1 MKKRNIILFIDDEKV
16 CHILAELIIP
26 YFTDYKLVG
35 AFSGNEAIEL
45 AKRYASDIALV
56 LSDIMLPGINGYQ
69 VYSKLKEDK
78 RFANIPFIF
87 QSGLVSQE
95 EELKR
100 HVISDVT
107 ILYKPYKQSDLL
119 KAIND
124 TLKSSELT

>member
-1 MKKRNIILFIDDEKV
+1 MKKRSIILFIDDEKV
-16 CHILAELIIP
+16 CHTLAELIIP
-26 YFTDYKLVG
+26 NFTDYKLVG

-69 VYSKLKEDK
+69 VYSQLKEDE

-87 QSGLVSQE
+87 QSGLGSQE

-124 TLKSSELT
+124 TLKSVN

>member
-1 MKKRNIILFIDDEKV
+1 MKKRSIILFIDDEKV
-16 CHILAELIIP
+16 CHTLAELIIP
-26 YFTDYKLVG
+26 NFTDYKLIG

-69 VYSKLKEDK
+69 VYSQLKEDE

-124 TLKSSELT
+124 TLKSVN

>member
-16 CHILAELIIP
+16 CHTLAELIIP
-26 YFTDYKLVG
+26 NFTDYKLIG

-69 VYSKLKEDK
+69 VYSQLKEDE

-87 QSGLVSQE
+87 QSGLDSQE

-124 TLKSSELT
+124 TLKSVN

>member
-16 CHILAELIIP
+16 CHTLAELIIP
-26 YFTDYKLVG
+26 NFTDYKLVG
-35 AFSGNEAIEL
+35 AFCGNEAIEL

-56 LSDIMLPGINGYQ
+56 LSDIMLPGIYGYQ

>member
-16 CHILAELIIP
+16 CHTLAELIIP
-26 YFTDYKLVG
+26 NFTDYKLIG

-56 LSDIMLPGINGYQ
+56 LSDIILPGINGYQ
-69 VYSKLKEDK
+69 VYSQLKEDE

-87 QSGLVSQE
+87 QSGLGSQE

-124 TLKSSELT
+124 TLKSVN

>member
-16 CHILAELIIP
+16 CHTLAELIIP
-26 YFTDYKLVG
+26 NFTDYKLVG

-45 AKRYASDIALV
+45 AQRYASDIALV

-69 VYSKLKEDK
+69 VYSQLKEDE

-124 TLKSSELT
+124 TLKSVN

>member
-16 CHILAELIIP
+16 CHTLAELIIP
-26 YFTDYKLVG
+26 NFTDYKLIG

-69 VYSKLKEDK
+69 VYSQLKEDE

-87 QSGLVSQE
+87 QSGLGSQE

-124 TLKSSELT
+124 TLKSVN

>member
-16 CHILAELIIP
+16 CHTLAELIIP
-26 YFTDYKLVG
+26 NFTDYKLIG

-124 TLKSSELT
+124 TLKSVN

>member
-1 MKKRNIILFIDDEKV
+1 MQSRLR
-16 CHILAELIIP
+16 L
-26 YFTDYKLVG
+26 
-35 AFSGNEAIEL
+35 
-45 AKRYASDIALV
+45 
-56 LSDIMLPGINGYQ
+56 
-69 VYSKLKEDK
+69 YSKCFLLS
-78 RFANIPFIF
+78 IF

>member
-1 MKKRNIILFIDDEKV
+1 MKKRSIILFIDDEKV
-16 CHILAELIIP
+16 CHTLAELIIP
-26 YFTDYKLVG
+26 NFTDYKLVG

-69 VYSKLKEDK
+69 VYSQLKEDE

>member
-16 CHILAELIIP
+16 CHTLAELIIP
-26 YFTDYKLVG
+26 NFTDYKLIG

-69 VYSKLKEDK
+69 VYSQLKEDE

-87 QSGLVSQE
+87 QSGLGSQE

>member
-16 CHILAELIIP
+16 CHTLAELLIP
-26 YFTDYKLVG
+26 NFTDYKLIG

-69 VYSKLKEDK
+69 VYSQLKEDE

-87 QSGLVSQE
+87 QSGLGSQE

-124 TLKSSELT
+124 TLKSVN

>member
-16 CHILAELIIP
+16 CHTLAELIIP
-26 YFTDYKLVG
+26 NFTDYKLIG

-69 VYSKLKEDK
+69 VYSQLKEDE

-87 QSGLVSQE
+87 QSGLGSQE

-107 ILYKPYKQSDLL
+107 LLYKPYKQSDLL

-124 TLKSSELT
+124 TLKPVN

>member
-16 CHILAELIIP
+16 CHTLAELIIP
-26 YFTDYKLVG
+26 NFTDYKLIG

>member
-16 CHILAELIIP
+16 CHTLAELIIP
-26 YFTDYKLVG
+26 NFTDYKLIG

-69 VYSKLKEDK
+69 VYSQLKEDE

-87 QSGLVSQE
+87 QSGLGSQE

-124 TLKSSELT
+124 TLKSLN

>member
-16 CHILAELIIP
+16 CHTLAELIIP
-26 YFTDYKLVG
+26 NFTDYKLIG

-56 LSDIMLPGINGYQ
+56 LSDIMLPGINSYQ
-69 VYSKLKEDK
+69 VYSQLKEDE

-87 QSGLVSQE
+87 QSGLGSQE

-107 ILYKPYKQSDLL
+107 ILDKPYKQSDLL

-124 TLKSSELT
+124 TLKSVN

>member
-1 MKKRNIILFIDDEKV
+1 MKKRSIILFIDDEKV
-16 CHILAELIIP
+16 CHTLAKLIIP
-26 YFTDYKLVG
+26 NFTDYKLVG

-69 VYSKLKEDK
+69 VYSKLKEDE

-87 QSGLVSQE
+87 QSGLGSQE

-124 TLKSSELT
+124 TLKSVN

>member
-16 CHILAELIIP
+16 CHTLDELIIP
-26 YFTDYKLVG
+26 NFTDYKLIG

-69 VYSKLKEDK
+69 VYSQLKEDE

-87 QSGLVSQE
+87 QSGLGSQE

-124 TLKSSELT
+124 TLKSVN

>member
-16 CHILAELIIP
+16 CHTLAELIIP
-26 YFTDYKLVG
+26 NFTDYKLIG

-69 VYSKLKEDK
+69 VYSQLKEDE

-87 QSGLVSQE
+87 ESGLGSQE

-124 TLKSSELT
+124 TLKSVN

>member
-16 CHILAELIIP
+16 CHTLAELIIP
-26 YFTDYKLVG
+26 NFTDYKLIG

-69 VYSKLKEDK
+69 VYSQLKEDE

-124 TLKSSELT
+124 TLKSVN

>member
-16 CHILAELIIP
+16 CHTLAELIIP
-26 YFTDYKLVG
+26 NFTDYKLVG

-45 AKRYASDIALV
+45 AKRYASNIALV

-69 VYSKLKEDK
+69 VYSKLKEDE

-124 TLKSSELT
+124 TLKSVN

>member
-16 CHILAELIIP
+16 CHTLAELIIP
-26 YFTDYKLVG
+26 NFTDYKLVG

-45 AKRYASDIALV
+45 AKRYASNIALV

-69 VYSKLKEDK
+69 VYSKLKEDE

-107 ILYKPYKQSDLL
+107 ILYKPYKQSD
-119 KAIND
+119 
-124 TLKSSELT
+124 

>member
-16 CHILAELIIP
+16 CHTLAELIIP
-26 YFTDYKLVG
+26 NFTDYKLIG

-69 VYSKLKEDK
+69 VYSQLKEDE

-87 QSGLVSQE
+87 QSVLGSQE

-124 TLKSSELT
+124 TLKSVN

>member
-1 MKKRNIILFIDDEKV
+1 MKKRSIILFIDDEKV
-16 CHILAELIIP
+16 CHTLAELIIP
-26 YFTDYKLVG
+26 NFTDYKLVG

-56 LSDIMLPGINGYQ
+56 LSDIVLPGINGYQ
-69 VYSKLKEDK
+69 VYSQLKEDE

-124 TLKSSELT
+124 TLKSVN

>member
-1 MKKRNIILFIDDEKV
+1 MKKRSIILFIDDEKV
-16 CHILAELIIP
+16 CHTLAELIIP
-26 YFTDYKLVG
+26 NFTDYKLVG

-69 VYSKLKEDK
+69 VYSQLKEDE

-124 TLKSSELT
+124 TLKSVN